1 MSLIDKTVKVPIK
14 IVSMKAFRSSF
25 AILKTFVER
34 VSTKAIYSYC
44 TTLGLQ
50 IVAESD

>member
-1 MSLIDKTVKVPIK
+1 MSLINKTVKIPIK

-25 AILKTFVER
+25 ASLKTFVER

-44 TTLGLQ
+44 TTVGLQ
-50 IVAESD
+50 IAAESN